1 METVKTVLSK
11 SILASFRT
19 IGADCEKAEYGV
31 SSAIRFAGDSVIETI
46 GLKPNDSLDHETWMA
61 TRDSIEAGYVMQ
73 YFKSRDIQKPTDD
86 ERSRA
91 VKASEKAADKIRTY
105 LIDYGITIKKSES
118 PEAEKKRK
126 QREKKAQEQAAL
138 DNRIMKEVKVR
149 SERQGIDEM
158 LAALEI
164 AQGNPVKMQN
174 ILAAIDRAHKKE
186 NKAQAEAEAEEIKN
200 LRAEVRAKVK
210 SADLETLKAMLAC

>member
-1 METVKTVLSK
+1 METQKTVIAS
-11 SILASFRT
+11 SILKTFRDA
-19 IGADCEKAEYGV
+19 GAECERAEFGV
-31 SSAIRFAGDSVIETI
+31 SNSINSASALIIDKLE
-46 GLKPNDSLDHETWMA
+46 LKPNDVLDFETYTNA
-61 TRDSIEAGYVMQ
+61 RDAFVAGYFMQ
-73 YFKSRDIQKPTDD
+73 YGKSRGITMTDD
-86 ERSRA
+86 E
-91 VKASEKAADKIRTY
+91 KEKARSSADTAAHRVRKN
-105 LIDYGITIKKSES
+105 LEEYGIIIKKSES
-118 PEAEKKRK
+118 PEAIKKRK

-200 LRAEVRAKVK
+200 LRNEVRAKVK
-210 SADLETLKAMLAC
+210 SADIETLKAMLAC

>member
-1 METVKTVLSK
+1 METKKIVLSK
-11 SILASFRT
+11 AILESLRTVGASC
-19 IGADCEKAEYGV
+19 ANAEFGV
-31 SSAIRFAGDSVIETI
+31 VNSIRFAGDAIIEKVE
-46 GLKPNDSLDHETWMA
+46 LKPNDVLDHEVWMA

-73 YFKSRDIQKPTDD
+73 YFKNRDIKTPTDD

-91 VKASEKAADKIRTY
+91 SSAAAKAADKIRAY
-105 LIDYGITIKKSES
+105 LIDYGVAIKKSES

-126 QREKKAQEQAAL
+126 QREKAAQELTAL
-138 DNRIMKEVKVR
+138 DHRILKEVKVR

-164 AQGNPVKMQN
+164 AQGNPVKMQK

-186 NKAQAEAEAEEIKN
+186 NKAQAAAEAEEIKN
-200 LRAEVRAKVK
+200 LKNEVRAKVRT
-210 SADLETLKAMLAC
+210 ADSDTLKAMLAC